1 VRDERHTPGSPLAEV
16 FLYFARLGVIAFGG
30 PAAHIA
36 LMRRELVVQRRWMS
50 DAEFVDHLGVTNLVP
65 GPNSTELAM
74 HMGASRAG
82 WRGLWLGG
90 LAFIVPA
97 CAITL
102 VLAWAYVRYG
112 DTPGGE
118 ALLFGIAP
126 VILAIIVQAIWG
138 LRAAAVKGPA
148 TLIVLAAGV
157 GLALAG
163 AGELPIIL
171 GSGAVLLVLGILT
184 GGRAVAPWPA
194 KVQAA
199 ARGVSRRVLRL
210 PTWLTG
216 QGIIAAPPLGML
228 PWAVGPLGAVAT
240 SGVVAQAAG
249 PAGSNLGELFLVFV
263 KIGSVLYGSGY
274 VLVSFMETEFVTHRG
289 WLTQQQLVDAVAV
302 GQFTPGP
309 VFSAA
314 AFAGYVVGGW
324 PGGILAA
331 AGIFLPSFVFVTL
344 THPLVPRLRGSPWA
358 APFLDGVNAAAL
370 ALMAVVT
377 VRLARDVLDNPWQ
390 VGLFAGAA
398 IVLVRFSPNSAWVV
412 LAGAAAGI
420 VHRLLI

>member
-1 VRDERHTPGSPLAEV
+1 MPASAAHGSPLREV
-16 FLYFARLGVIAFGG
+16 VLYFVRLGVIAFGG

-50 DAEFVDHLGVTNLVP
+50 DEDFVDHLGVTNLIP

-74 HMGASRAG
+74 HVGAARAG

-102 VLAWAYVRYG
+102 ALAWAYVRYG

-126 VILAIIVQAIWG
+126 VILAIVVQAIWG
-138 LRAAAVKGPA
+138 LRGAAVKGPA
-148 TLIVLAAGV
+148 TLGVLAAAL

-163 AGELPIIL
+163 FGEIVIIL
-171 GSGAVLLVLGILT
+171 GSGGVLLVLGLLT
-184 GGRAVAPWPA
+184 RGRVTAPWPA
-194 KVQAA
+194 RVRER
-199 ARGVSRRVLRL
+199 ARSITGLVSRL
-210 PTWLTG
+210 PAWLTG
-216 QGIIAAPPLGML
+216 QGVMVAPLVGML
-228 PWAVGPLGAVAT
+228 PWAAGPI
-240 SGVVAQAAG
+240 AAG
-249 PAGSNLGELFLVFV
+249 LSPGVFAQVAEPTASSAGELFLVFL

-274 VLVSFMETEFVTHRG
+274 VLVSFMETEFVTNRG

-314 AFAGYVVGGW
+314 AFVGYVVEGL
-324 PGGILAA
+324 PGGVLAA

-344 THPLVPRLRGSPWA
+344 THPLVPRLRRSPWA
-358 APFLDGVNAAAL
+358 SPFLDGVNAAAI

-377 VRLARDVLDNPWQ
+377 MRLARDVLDNAWQ
-390 VGLFAGAA
+390 LGLFAAAA
-398 IVLVRFSPNSAWVV
+398 IVLVRFSPNSAWIV

-420 VHRLLI
+420 VHWLVT